1 MTTTQVIWLIVAVVV
16 LAAIIAIAMQVS
28 AKRKAGERRAH
39 AAELRDEAVTTTSGL
54 DESQRRADEAAAE
67 AEIARA
73 EAARAQE
80 RAAEAS
86 QGVQVEEARVEDR
99 VREADRIDPDV
110 DTRSDDYAPQTPSAS
125 GTTADETDS
134 TTHSQYADG
143 EDATRRDDRV

>member
-16 LAAIIAIAMQVS
+16 VAALVVIAMQMS
-28 AKRKAGERRAH
+28 AKHKTGERRAH

-54 DESQRRADEAAAE
+54 DETQRRADEAAAE

-80 RAAEAS
+80 RAAEAR
-86 QGVQVEEARVEDR
+86 QGTQVEEAIVEDR

-110 DTRSDDYAPQTPSAS
+110 DTRSDEYTPQTPAAGESV
-125 GTTADETDS
+125 ADDPDD
-134 TTHSQYADG
+134 AD
-143 EDATRRDDRV
+143 DAARRDDRV